1 MGNNARVTIEI
12 AIRDLTK
19 AAISGVK
26 SGLGGIA
33 SALSALAKAGAG
45 AGAAL
50 VAFTR
55 FAVLGEHDAAIAARF
70 AGAMKS
76 LGLSVTD
83 VLERLRG
90 ASGGLLEQSAV
101 MADATKALKDGKFTL
116 DQTALAMEFLRLK
129 AVSTGAD
136 VADFTKNGIDA
147 LSRGMARGLLPLFP
161 ELNRQLEQLANSG
174 IEGARQK
181 SEVLRL
187 VFEKMVATLPELRTQ
202 VGDAGTAAQQFGVA
216 IKDAVSDAATQIA
229 ASPETKRFFQEILQ
243 SIRDLVAKLPEIVPA
258 VEAAIRS
265 LGGLFVWLSQRFAD
279 AIKGWQLVVDT
290 FVTHSPQT
298 IEASGLA
305 QALSAAQDQLE
316 KETDPNSIVGRRIK
330 ENIKLFSQQLSDA
343 ILAGGK
349 IVGVSARELANVFK
363 VMQDQGLLDDWL
375 KGSNPVLDAILAAQT
390 AAASRAQGLQFGPA
404 TGPAPVAAPASKVD
418 LSNLGGGA
426 ADPGAQLDA
435 LADQFK
441 ALQAAYASV
450 THLQTSCELR
460 PQTAAQVEAAVAE
473 LLQQRTAV

>member
-1 MGNNARVTIEI
+1 M
-12 AIRDLTK
+12 TK
-19 AAISGVK
+19 AVISGVK
-26 SGLGGIA
+26 AGLSGIA
-33 SALSALAKAGAG
+33 SMLSTVARAGLG

-50 VAFTR
+50 LAFTK
-55 FAVLGEHDAAIAARF
+55 FAILGEHDAAIAARF
-70 AGAMKS
+70 AGAMRG
-76 LGLSVTD
+76 LGLSADEVHKRLSGVT
-83 VLERLRG
+83 
-90 ASGGLLEQSAV
+90 AGLLEQNDV
-101 MADATKALKDGKFTL
+101 MGVATKALKDGKFTL

-161 ELNRQLEQLANSG
+161 DLNRQLEQLANSG
-174 IEGARQK
+174 VDGAKQK
-181 SEVLRL
+181 SQVLHL
-187 VFEKMVATLPELRTQ
+187 VFERMIATLPELRSQ
-202 VGDAGTAAQQFGVA
+202 VGDTGAAAQQFGIA
-216 IKDAVSDAATQIA
+216 LKDAVSDAAQQVA

-243 SIRDLVAKLPEIVPA
+243 SIRELITKLPDIIPA
-258 VEAAIRS
+258 VEEAIRS

-290 FVTHSPQT
+290 VVTHTPQT
-298 IEASGLA
+298 IQASGLA

-330 ENIKLFSQQLSDA
+330 DNITDFLKQLSDA

-349 IVGVSARELANVFK
+349 LVGVSARELANVFK

-390 AAASRAQGLQFGPA
+390 AAAKNAQGLKFGPA
-404 TGPAPVAAPASKVD
+404 AGPAPVATAAPKID

-426 ADPGAQLDA
+426 DGPGAQLGQ
-435 LADQFK
+435 LEEQFK
-441 ALQAAYASV
+441 QLQLTVPATGAVTEDHVAKLLKASLAVRAV
-450 THLQTSCELR
+450 TSPH
-460 PQTAAQVEAAVAE
+460 
-473 LLQQRTAV
+473 